1 MKSKNIIILFLAS
14 VAVLLLLVAGI
25 RYFRLADNDEH
36 IQDKFQEEHVHYEP
50 EVHDDHLHD
59 ENEIH
64 DEHDHDELMHDE
76 HEAAD
81 DCTDDEHEDGDDCT
95 DDEHE
100 EHIDG
105 DIIHLTDA
113 EIKGLGIETATA
125 EPGNLQIQLHFPGEI
140 NINADKMANVVPR
153 MQGVVRKVNKN
164 LGDTVRSGEVMA
176 VIESRELADVR
187 ALFHAAMQRVEL
199 AEANYKREK
208 RLWEKKITAEQE
220 YLDARIALAEARIEL
235 ASAEQ
240 KLLALGFSTKFLK
253 DLPHDPNEILTEYE
267 IVAPFDGKV
276 IEKDITLGEVLRED
290 KIAFVVADLSMVW
303 VDLSVYQKD
312 LAYVREGQ
320 HVIISVGQGI
330 PDAEGIISYLGP
342 TVADDTRTA
351 LARVTLPNK
360 EGQWRPGL
368 FVTARLVKE
377 KTPVPLLI
385 PKSALQNL
393 EGEACV
399 FVHHRE
405 GFKTQN
411 VSVGR
416 TNKTHAEILTG
427 LKVGQSYVTKG
438 AFELKAK
445 IVTSTLDSHAGHGH

>member
-64 DEHDHDELMHDE
+64 DEHDHDGLIHDE
-76 HEAAD
+76 HEDGD

-267 IVAPFDGKV
+267 IIAPFDGKV